1 MKSPQHQ
8 DITIPVWL
16 RFLNT
21 VGFILMIAVNA
32 LAQLLPLAGNTTGEL
47 SDKYP
52 VLITPPG
59 YVFSIWSVIYVLL
72 AGFIIYQWTRAGAS
86 QNLVK
91 GISCWFFVNTLLNA
105 GWIIAW
111 HYEQLALSVLIMLLL
126 LFTLIVIYDRVQQ
139 AGQSTGPGAV
149 FLVQLPFS
157 LYLGWISVA
166 TIVNVTVL
174 LYDLGWN
181 GFELGDK
188 TWLIIGLVAAA
199 LVGILIGWLYRDPF
213 FGLVQAWAL
222 SGIAIKEGTPSEA
235 SSLCW
240 ALVALLLASSVIQV
254 WRRWRQYRL

>member
-1 MKSPQHQ
+1 M
-8 DITIPVWL
+8 
-16 RFLNT
+16 NT

-32 LAQLLPLAGNTTGEL
+32 LAQLLPLAGKTTGEL

-72 AGFIIYQWTRAGAS
+72 AGFIVYQWTRTGAS
-86 QNLVK
+86 KGSVK
-91 GISCWFFVNTLLNA
+91 GIRCWFFVNTLLNA
-105 GWIIAW
+105 GWIVAW

-126 LFTLIVIYDRVQQ
+126 LLTLIVIYHRVQRSGRS
-139 AGQSTGPGAV
+139 AATGRGAYAPTGGTAGPGTV

-174 LYDLGWN
+174 LYDLDWS
-181 GFELGDK
+181 GFGLDDK

-199 LVGILIGWLYRDPF
+199 LVGILISWLYRDPF

-222 SGIAIKEGTPSEA
+222 SGIAIKEGIPSDA
-235 SSLCW
+235 STLSW
-240 ALVALLLASSVIQV
+240 TLVALLLASSLIQV
-254 WRRWRQYRL
+254 WRRCRQCRL